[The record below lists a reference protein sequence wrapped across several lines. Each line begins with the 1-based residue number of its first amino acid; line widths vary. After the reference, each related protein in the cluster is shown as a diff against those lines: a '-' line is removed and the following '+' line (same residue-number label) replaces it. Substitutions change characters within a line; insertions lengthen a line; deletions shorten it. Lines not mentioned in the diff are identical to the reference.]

1 MNRRF
6 LFWDVDTQ
14 YDFMDPEGKLPVPDA
29 RSIVPNLEKLT
40 RFAEAHRIPIISSAD
55 AHPPDDPEFEEF
67 GAHCVIGA
75 RGQKKIDAALVRG
88 AEVVVPEYLDEQIT
102 RLSVGR
108 TPQLIIEKQELDVF
122 SVPAAGCI
130 LSRREP
136 HRVFVYGVATEYC
149 VLRTVMGLLN
159 RGIAVTVCTDAVR
172 AIDRTKG
179 ERALAGMREAGADL
193 AETEAVL
200 ERVEATLRA

>member
-14 YDFMDPEGKLPVPDA
+14 YDFMDPEGRLPVPDA
-29 RSIVPNLEKLT
+29 RSIVPNLERFT
-40 RFAEAHRIPIISSAD
+40 RFAEAHSIPIISSAD

-67 GAHCVIGA
+67 GAHCVIGT

-88 AEVVVPEYLDEQIT
+88 AEVVVPEYLDAQIS

-122 SVPAAGCI
+122 SVPAAGHI

-136 HRVFVYGVATEYC
+136 HRVFVYGVTTEYC

-172 AIDRTKG
+172 AIDQTKG